1 MLDKDEHYEKT
12 AKGDIISYINE
23 RKEKATL
30 NWCYNSLKKMVDY
43 NQITPQKIEN
53 IILDIE
59 KEPHRYLLDKHPERK
74 IKLENIMETI
84 HSRGI

>member
-43 NQITPQKIEN
+43 NQITSQKIEN
-53 IILDIE
+53 IIFDIE
-59 KEPHRYLLDKHPERK
+59 NEPHRYLLDKRPERK
-74 IKLENIMETI
+74 LKLENLKKTI
-84 HSRGI
+84 QNKGI

>member
-43 NQITPQKIEN
+43 VTV
-53 IILDIE
+53 
-59 KEPHRYLLDKHPERK
+59 
-74 IKLENIMETI
+74 ETMVA
-84 HSRGI
+84 